1 MNPFEETLDL
11 ADLVNLD
18 ELLTHE
24 IGEENDCNN

>member
-11 ADLVNLD
+11 SDSVNLA

-24 IGEENDCNN
+24 IGEENDCNY